1 MGNKT
6 TLNKALNFSTKLY
19 RDVRIML
26 SDGTL
31 LSHRLLLAGVSPL
44 LRRLLQEGEEDEEES
59 CISLPDVSK
68 RLMSLLLNLLTTGR
82 AQLYQREVPALV
94 SLTHTLKLSSIPVAV
109 VAEDW
114 EGDEKERERSLS
126 ILPRAVI
133 TFIPSSGTTRG
144 RPAKLTSSLNKE
156 KVAGTG
162 EVMQQGRRE
171 EDELDVHEVQV
182 TASDLPVDSIDV
194 VEREVVWAR
203 DSDDEDADSGEDEV
217 EEMEVT
223 VSVEGRVERV
233 EKVDADS
240 KGELAVFCIDD
251 SKTRQ
256 DRDIKP
262 GEIVRQ
268 ERSKKKE
275 NLQGDTMTVV
285 QQGDEGEGLDNLIS
299 VAEAFE
305 KSQQPDFN
313 DIASPV
319 VDGTDTERHL
329 VRTCVICNKA
339 LLGRNALGRH
349 MKNVHPKVFG
359 PYRCSQPGCG
369 KMVESGAKMVA
380 HHSSQHTGGAT
391 KLAQAKPSFQCAV
404 AGCEGTFASGGR
416 LAEHMRR
423 KHEMNDC
430 GPQRLAFPCN
440 AGVEHCAQ
448 VFTTARAFIQHMKE
462 EHGMKP
468 WLCGPCD
475 KRFMER
481 QNLQF
486 HLMSHGD
493 QRNFACDICNKSF
506 SNPRQLYT
514 HRALHLGRRF
524 LCQECGYRARSSANL
539 RGHVRSKHEARSH
552 TCNLCNKKFSSGN
565 NLRNHQRIHTGEA
578 PYECELCG
586 VKFKRMHHLH
596 SHIESKMHLDIME
609 KCRRKGHPIPP
620 RLDPIRRARGR
631 PVVEDGPVTL
641 VSQAQVEGTEWAAT
655 QVVVVEESVGD
666 FIIPV
671 EESQEVEIGSPG
683 GVLQEATYT
692 FV

>member
-1 MGNKT
+1 M
-6 TLNKALNFSTKLY
+6 KLF
-19 RDVRIML
+19 RDVRL
-26 SDGTL
+26 VLRDGTL
-31 LSHRLLLAGVSPL
+31 QSHRLLLAGVSPL
-44 LRRLLQEGEEDEEES
+44 LRRLLQEGEDDEDES

-68 RLMSLLLNLLTTGR
+68 HLMSLLLNLLTTGR
-82 AQLYQREVPALV
+82 AQLSQNEVPDLV
-94 SLTHTLKLSSIPVAV
+94 SLTHLLKLSSIPVAV
-109 VAEDW
+109 VAEES
-114 EGDEKERERSLS
+114 EGDAEKRNQSLS

-144 RPAKLTSSLNKE
+144 RPAKPSSSVHTE
-156 KVAGTG
+156 KASKSG
-162 EVMQQGRRE
+162 ELAQRRE
-171 EDELDVHEVQV
+171 EKEGIGVHEVQV
-182 TASDLPVDSIDV
+182 PSSALPVDAIE
-194 VEREVVWAR
+194 VEIGQRWAK
-203 DSDDEDADSGEDEV
+203 DSAEEEADSGEDVV

-233 EKVDADS
+233 EKVNAADL
-240 KGELAVFCIDD
+240 KGEAFQAFDD
-251 SKTRQ
+251 FHLDEQRGRSANN
-256 DRDIKP
+256 KP
-262 GEIVRQ
+262 GAAEEKVITREERLKKRDRQ
-268 ERSKKKE
+268 PGLAS
-275 NLQGDTMTVV
+275 V
-285 QQGDEGEGLDNLIS
+285 QGDEGEGLDNLIS

-319 VDGTDTERHL
+319 VDGTDTDRHL

-359 PYRCSQPGCG
+359 PYRCNQPGCG
-369 KMVESGAKMVA
+369 KMIESGAKMVA

-391 KLAQAKPSFQCAV
+391 KLAQAKPSFQCSV

-440 AGVEHCAQ
+440 AGVEHCTQ
-448 VFTTARAFIQHMKE
+448 VFTTARAFIRHMKD

-539 RGHVRSKHEARSH
+539 RGHVRSKHEQRTH
-552 TCNLCNKKFSSGN
+552 TCNLCSKKFSSGN

-609 KCRRKGHPIPP
+609 KCRRKGHSIPP

-671 EESQEVEIGSPG
+671 EETQEIEIGSPG

>member
-1 MGNKT
+1 
-6 TLNKALNFSTKLY
+6 
-19 RDVRIML
+19 ML

-44 LRRLLQEGEEDEEES
+44 LRRLLQEQEEEEETS

-68 RLMSLLLNLLTTGR
+68 HLMSLLLDLLTTGR

-94 SLTHTLKLSSIPVAV
+94 ALTHLLKLASIPVAV
-109 VAEDW
+109 VAEEWARDVK
-114 EGDEKERERSLS
+114 DKERNVG

-133 TFIPSSGTTRG
+133 TFIPSSGATRG
-144 RPAKLTSSLNKE
+144 RPAKPSSSLAKE
-156 KVAGTG
+156 KVSRSG
-162 EVMQQGRRE
+162 EVMQGGKE
-171 EDELDVHEVQV
+171 EEELGVHEVQV
-182 TASDLPVDSIDV
+182 TASPLPADAIEL
-194 VEREVVWAR
+194 ERQVVWA
-203 DSDDEDADSGEDEV
+203 EEEEADSGEDEV

-233 EKVDADS
+233 EKVEGRLDADS
-240 KGELAVFCIDD
+240 KGGGQAVAVFCVDD
-251 SKTRQ
+251 SKRS
-256 DRDIKP
+256 DRNTKP
-262 GEIVRQ
+262 GD
-268 ERSKKKE
+268 ERLRKKE
-275 NLQGDTMTVV
+275 NQQSDTMAVV
-285 QQGDEGEGLDNLIS
+285 QHGDEGEGLDNLIS

-359 PYRCSQPGCG
+359 PYRCSHPGCG

-380 HHSSQHTGGAT
+380 HHANQHTGGAT
-391 KLAQAKPSFQCAV
+391 KLAQAKPSFQCTV

-440 AGVEHCAQ
+440 AGVEHCTQ
-448 VFTTARAFIQHMKE
+448 VFTTARAFIQHMKV

-641 VSQAQVEGTEWAAT
+641 VSQAHVEGTEWAAT

-671 EESQEVEIGSPG
+671 EETQEVEIG
-683 GVLQEATYT
+683 LQEATYT